1 MMNFRRRKTEAS
13 ERFAERRRLEEAAPR
28 LRERIPGLASLK
40 LEVEETHDTAGLS
53 GSKHVRHIVVE
64 RAPALFA
71 IPCGDSSCTGGGYD
85 VTPAILRGLMA
96 HAERF
101 EATDHC
107 HGTLGGGAPCRRVL
121 HVTAIA
127 SYAPDAK

>member
-28 LRERIPGLASLK
+28 LKERAPDVASLK
-40 LEVEETHDTAGLS
+40 LEVEEAHDTAGLS
-53 GSKHVRHIVVE
+53 GSKHVRHIVVD

-71 IPCGDSSCTGGGYD
+71 IPCGDPSCQGGGYD
-85 VTPAILRGLMA
+85 VTSTIMRGLA
-96 HAERF
+96 DHSERF
-101 EATDHC
+101 EAHDHC
-107 HGTLGGGAPCRRVL
+107 NGSVGTASCRRTL

-127 SYAPDAK
+127 TYAPSK

>member
-1 MMNFRRRKTEAS
+1 MNFRRRKTEAS

-28 LRERIPGLASLK
+28 LKDRVPDLATLK
-40 LEVEETHDTAGLS
+40 LEVEESHDTAGLS

-71 IPCGDSSCTGGGYD
+71 IPCGDPSCQGGGYD
-85 VTPAILRGLMA
+85 VTSTIMRGLGD

-101 EATDHC
+101 EAQDQC
-107 HGTLGGGAPCRRVL
+107 HGMVGTAGCRRTL

-127 SYAPDAK
+127 TYAPPK